1 MPEPIIRPVLWSF
14 QALRSLIEAVL
25 WWFNSTL
32 KTDVETASLLILAP
46 VCSDTGALYIY
57 RENMINDERDGVNRL
72 LKFIG
77 ENTVASL
84 SEQTLN
90 NNADA
95 EDALDILRQYTSEVQ
110 EQGVYI
116 NTEKILLSPDTNKK
130 ITLPKNTLNV
140 TATGRDTYRNLVQR
154 KKLLYDI
161 DNNTYLFDSA
171 VEVEI
176 TLELDFDELPES
188 VKSYIIMRAVI
199 TFIINKKGDS
209 ARLPYTEN
217 QLNAARAALDK
228 TRNKNI
234 KPNML
239 HNNLPQLGRFN
250 NNRL

>member
-1 MPEPIIRPVLWSF
+1 
-14 QALRSLIEAVL
+14 
-25 WWFNSTL
+25 
-32 KTDVETASLLILAP
+32 
-46 VCSDTGALYIY
+46 
-57 RENMINDERDGVNRL
+57 MINDERDGVNRL

-140 TATGRDTYRNLVQR
+140 AATGRDTYRNLVQR

-176 TLELDFDELPES
+176 TLELDFAELPES

-239 HNNLPQLGRFN
+239 HNSLPQIGRFN

>member
-1 MPEPIIRPVLWSF
+1 
-14 QALRSLIEAVL
+14 
-25 WWFNSTL
+25 
-32 KTDVETASLLILAP
+32 
-46 VCSDTGALYIY
+46 
-57 RENMINDERDGVNRL
+57 MINDERDGVNRL

-116 NTEKILLSPDTNKK
+116 NTEKILLSPDANKK

-176 TLELDFDELPES
+176 TLELNFDELPES

-199 TFIINKKGDS
+199 TFIINKQGDN

-239 HNNLPQLGRFN
+239 HNSLPQIGRFN